1 MERAAR
7 ENPSKTRTGSLFWQ
21 VDPTRTGIRVAT
33 AAVIG
38 TIKRGEQT
46 IFISQTART

>member
-7 ENPSKTRTGSLFWQ
+7 KFIKTRTGSLFWQ